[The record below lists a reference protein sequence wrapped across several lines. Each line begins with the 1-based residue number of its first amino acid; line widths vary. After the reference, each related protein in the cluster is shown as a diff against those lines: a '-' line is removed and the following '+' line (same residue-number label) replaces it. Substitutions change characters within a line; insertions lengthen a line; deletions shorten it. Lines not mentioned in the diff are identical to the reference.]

1 VEVKNGEVCT
11 ELSDCSA
18 LIDFTSAIQTNCR
31 EFCDSYGLDCDDA
44 NDEKHDICQVF
55 RQNQYNCDTEIDI
68 ETGYDAICYCSNP
81 PMPTPPPTP
90 IPTPSP
96 TPMPTPAP
104 ADLPTTSEL
113 TTSEP
118 TTSEPTT
125 SEPTTSEQPSTPTT
139 PPLPLMLI
147 NAGTT
152 PATDLFKLDV
162 YSVIYLDS
170 INTNSIS
177 IRYEH
182 DLVFPFE
189 RPGSVLF
196 AINGVDESF
205 AHLETSAPY
214 TLRGDKNRGR
224 KYVGWSPAAGE
235 FTLTVTVYDGDGTV
249 GQTFVSTLV
258 IEETAPV
265 AAQHSFAN
273 DRPVEYHS
281 GDATHDTT
289 STVVAAVAG
298 LALVVVVVAAAVR
311 SRRRSAGP
319 VLELASDEPCQ
330 LSDGHVEAHPASC
343 QNNRFSSLAEGTNDN
358 FDWDDLA

>member
-1 VEVKNGEVCT
+1 MDNGS
-11 ELSDCSA
+11 LN
-18 LIDFTSAIQTNCR
+18 IF
-31 EFCDSYGLDCDDA
+31 
-44 NDEKHDICQVF
+44 DILLK
-55 RQNQYNCDTEIDI
+55 
-68 ETGYDAICYCSNP
+68 NP
-81 PMPTPPPTP
+81 PSGNP
-90 IPTPSP
+90 
-96 TPMPTPAP
+96 
-104 ADLPTTSEL
+104 
-113 TTSEP
+113 
-118 TTSEPTT
+118 
-125 SEPTTSEQPSTPTT
+125 

-170 INTNSIS
+170 IDTNSIS
-177 IRYEH
+177 IRYGH
-182 DLVFPFE
+182 DLGFPFK

-258 IEETAPV
+258 IEETAPI
-265 AAQHSFAN
+265 AAQDSFAN

-289 STVVAAVAG
+289 STVVATFAG
-298 LALVVVVVAAAVR
+298 LALLAVAVGLAMGVAAAVR
-311 SRRRSAGP
+311 SRRRSTGP

-330 LSDGHVEAHPASC
+330 LSDGHVEAYPASC
-343 QNNRFSSLAEGTNDN
+343 QNNTVSSLAGTNDN
-358 FDWDDLA
+358 FDWDDLV